1 VIYFFLQYFE
11 DSTPGQ
17 IPAVGD
23 GAMFR
28 TALCLSFVCLL
39 GWSPARAFQ
48 NGAVVGPLEGPISVR
63 PDVRAASVIDTESHE
78 AHLRVDASL
87 VLIPVQISTPMGEP
101 VTDLA
106 KENFR
111 VFEDGVEQKI
121 SHFAKDDA
129 PISIGIVFDS
139 SGSMQ
144 NKMRKS
150 LEAASTFFK
159 TANPGD
165 EFFLVDFNERP
176 KLAVG
181 FTTDSGELYRRI
193 SHTRPFGRTSLFDA
207 IDLAVRQMKK
217 AKNERKA
224 IVIVSDGGDN
234 RSRLTY
240 HAVKNLML
248 EAGVLL
254 YSMGIF
260 DPSDSPKL
268 PREEREGPGLLDDLT
283 EITGGRN
290 YRVDNLDDLPGISAR
305 IGLQLRNQYVI
316 GYTPANDGRD
326 GKYRRVK
333 LAVVHPEG
341 VETGNEALRVQ
352 YRTGYYA
359 PAQ

>member
-1 VIYFFLQYFE
+1 ML
-11 DSTPGQ
+11 
-17 IPAVGD
+17 
-23 GAMFR
+23 R
-28 TALCLSFVCLL
+28 NALYLSFLGLL
-39 GWSPARAFQ
+39 GWIPALAFQ
-48 NGAVVGPLEGPISVR
+48 NGAVDGPLVGPTTV
-63 PDVRAASVIDTESHE
+63 ASRSHAGAIADAEPRE
-78 AHLRVDASL
+78 AYLRVDASL
-87 VLIPVQISTPMGEP
+87 VLIPVQISTPLGQP

-111 VFEDGVEQKI
+111 IFEDGVEQKI

-129 PISIGIVFDS
+129 PISIGVVFDS

-150 LEAASTFFK
+150 LEAASMFFK

-176 KLAVG
+176 KLALG
-181 FTTDSGELYRRI
+181 FTTDSDAVYRRI
-193 SHTRPFGRTSLFDA
+193 SRTRPFGRTSLFDA
-207 IDLAVRQMKK
+207 IELAVRQMKN

-234 RSRLTY
+234 RSRLTF
-240 HAVKNLML
+240 HEVKNLML
-248 EAGVLL
+248 EAGVLM

-268 PREEREGPGLLDDLT
+268 PREEREGPGLLDQLT
-283 EITGGRN
+283 ELTGGRN
-290 YRVDNLDDLPGISAR
+290 YHVDNLDDLPAISAR
-305 IGLQLRNQYVI
+305 IGVQLRNQYTI
-316 GYTPANDGRD
+316 GSTPANDERD

-333 LAVVHPEG
+333 LSV
-341 VETGNEALRVQ
+341 VETEAAQLRVQ

>member
-1 VIYFFLQYFE
+1 ML
-11 DSTPGQ
+11 
-17 IPAVGD
+17 
-23 GAMFR
+23 R
-28 TALCLSFVCLL
+28 TALYLSFVGVL
-39 GWSPARAFQ
+39 GWIPALAFQ
-48 NGAVVGPLEGPISVR
+48 IGAVDGPLAGPISV
-63 PDVRAASVIDTESHE
+63 PPGVRAGTILDTEPRE

-87 VLIPVQISTPMGEP
+87 VLIPVQISTPLGQP
-101 VTDLA
+101 VIDLA
-106 KENFR
+106 RENFR

-129 PISIGIVFDS
+129 PISIGVVFDS

-144 NKMRKS
+144 NKMHKS
-150 LEAASTFFK
+150 LEAASMFFK

-176 KLAVG
+176 KLALG
-181 FTTDSGELYRRI
+181 FTTDSDAVYRRI
-193 SHTRPFGRTSLFDA
+193 SRTRPFGRTSLFDA
-207 IDLAVRQMKK
+207 IELAVRQMKN

-234 RSRLTY
+234 RSRLTF
-240 HAVKNLML
+240 HEVKNVML
-248 EAGVLL
+248 EAGVLM

-268 PREEREGPGLLDDLT
+268 PREEREGPGLLDQLT
-283 EITGGRN
+283 ELTGGRN
-290 YRVDNLDDLPGISAR
+290 YHVDNLDDLPTISAR
-305 IGLQLRNQYVI
+305 IGVQLRNQYMI
-316 GYTPANDGRD
+316 GYTPANDERD

-333 LAVVHPEG
+333 LSVVESG
-341 VETGNEALRVQ
+341 DAKLRVQ